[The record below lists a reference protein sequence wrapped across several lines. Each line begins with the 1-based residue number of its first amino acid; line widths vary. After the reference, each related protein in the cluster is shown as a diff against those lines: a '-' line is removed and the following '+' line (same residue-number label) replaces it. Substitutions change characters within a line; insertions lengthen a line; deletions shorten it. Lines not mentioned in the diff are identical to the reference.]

1 LRFRGDASR
10 RERCLERAGLPTS
23 IKMHELRHSAADNF
37 WRATGDLMLAK
48 ELLRHQSVATT
59 QEYLHAD
66 RSDPEQ
72 ALASMQVARSD
83 LRDSA

>member
-1 LRFRGDASR
+1 
-10 RERCLERAGLPTS
+10 
-23 IKMHELRHSAADNF
+23 
-37 WRATGDLMLAK
+37 MLAK